1 MWKPWTHKADCTSKY
16 HVSRAW
22 LHTII
27 TTLWGQRQ
35 KDLEFKASL
44 GYIAKLSHKIKKRT
58 NNSKKKKYTV
68 STFNLIC
75 QKKIFFKLR
84 EETPILLLQT
94 YVCNSKGL
102 GPVWVQ
108 YPRATEVSPSPASS
122 QCCPKKEKFDHST
135 GLPGTPLVYHD
146 MESITHVFHG
156 CNRLLEFAK
165 SK

>member
-58 NNSKKKKYTV
+58 NNSKKKKVHCKYIQFDL
-68 STFNLIC
+68 S
-75 QKKIFFKLR
+75 KKKFF
-84 EETPILLLQT
+84 
-94 YVCNSKGL
+94 
-102 GPVWVQ
+102 
-108 YPRATEVSPSPASS
+108 
-122 QCCPKKEKFDHST
+122 
-135 GLPGTPLVYHD
+135 
-146 MESITHVFHG
+146 
-156 CNRLLEFAK
+156 
-165 SK
+165 